1 MHHRTLRALLQ
12 PDDGVYLHPVALLC
26 GNVYEGRGDPPAL
39 RALYQDIYSYDCA
52 PGGTVSAGGR
62 DDGSRSCKAGAVLL
76 SLPEADLFFL
86 PDTASDA
93 GERGSSVPVRA
104 GCGCDSRDDDDG
116 SVFED
121 ISGDSA
127 GDGNET

>member
-1 MHHRTLRALLQ
+1 MHHRTLCDFLQ
-12 PDDGVYLHPVALLC
+12 SDDGIYVYAVAVLC
-26 GNVYEGRGDPPAL
+26 EYVYERRGNQAAIRTVD
-39 RALYQDIYSYDCA
+39 QSIYRHDCA
-52 PGGTVSAGGR
+52 AGCAVSAGGR
-62 DDGSRSCKAGAVLL
+62 DHGAGARETGPVLFRF
-76 SLPEADLFFL
+76 SEADLFFL

-127 GDGNET
+127 GDRKS